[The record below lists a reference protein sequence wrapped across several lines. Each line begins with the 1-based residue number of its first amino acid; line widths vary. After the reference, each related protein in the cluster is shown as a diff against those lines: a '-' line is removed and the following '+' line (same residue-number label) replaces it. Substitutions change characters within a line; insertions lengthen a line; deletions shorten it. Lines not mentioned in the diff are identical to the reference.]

1 MYLWATI
8 IISKYIMRIEHL
20 AIWVEDIERMREF
33 YLKYFDTTSNEKYF
47 NPKKNFSSYFI
58 KFNDGGC
65 RIELMNRP
73 DISSNPGN
81 RGLIMGNTHFAVTV
95 GSKEAVNELTEL
107 LRKDGYTIEGE
118 PRTSGDG
125 YYESVI
131 SDPEGNIVEIIA

>member
-1 MYLWATI
+1 
-8 IISKYIMRIEHL
+8 MRIEHL

-47 NPKKNFSSYFI
+47 NPKKNFTSYFI
-58 KFNDGGC
+58 QFNDGGC

-107 LRKDGYTIEGE
+107 LRKDGYIIEGE

>member
-1 MYLWATI
+1 
-8 IISKYIMRIEHL
+8 MRIEHL

-47 NPKKNFSSYFI
+47 NPKKNFTSYFI

-81 RGLIMGNTHFAVTV
+81 RGLIMGNTHFAITV

-107 LRKDGYTIEGE
+107 LRKDGHTIEGE